1 MILPLEN
8 VLFHGS
14 SIQNVE
20 RILESDRLL
29 ASSRLVAS
37 VASGLSPKLL
47 ERFPDCRVAS
57 LTRSLSVARSHS
69 SGIGRIQAAVL
80 MLDADKIK
88 QRIGA
93 RLIAC
98 NDIYLQSGTPRH
110 LVNESEEAAIGGLR
124 PIRSLVM
131 RVILFKTGQRSID
144 ELLADLPRIATHP
157 GLVVIADRRRTEW
170 DTAPSRTFERFI
182 GLGTLRKR
190 LSATLLRHHRGF
202 RAGPKRLEL
211 LKTIAA
217 SEGSGWKKTH
227 LEPNGARTSRAG
239 GSWKWRPAV

>member
-29 ASSRLVAS
+29 PTTRLVGSLA
-37 VASGLSPKLL
+37 AGLSPKLL
-47 ERFPDCRVAS
+47 ERFPECRVAS
-57 LTRSLSVARSHS
+57 LTRSLSVARAHS

-80 MLDADKIK
+80 MLDAEKIK

-98 NDIYLQSGTPRH
+98 NDIYLQSGTSRH
-110 LVNESEEAAIGGLR
+110 LLNESEEAAIGGLR
-124 PIRSLVM
+124 PVRSLVM
-131 RVILFKTGQRSID
+131 HVILFKIGQRSIS

-157 GLVVIADRRRTEW
+157 GLVVITDRRRTEW
-170 DTAPSRTFERFI
+170 DTEPNRTFERFI
-182 GLGTLRKR
+182 GLGPLRKR
-190 LSATLLRHHRGF
+190 LSAPLIRHHRGF
-202 RAGPKRLEL
+202 RAGPKRLDL
-211 LKTIAA
+211 LKRIAS
-217 SEGSGWKKTH
+217 SEGSGSKKTH
-227 LEPNGARTSRAG
+227 PEPTGVRTSRAG

>member
-1 MILPLEN
+1 MILPLGN
-8 VLFHGS
+8 FLFHGS

-29 ASSRLVAS
+29 PTARLVGSLA
-37 VASGLSPKLL
+37 AGLSPKLL
-47 ERFPDCRVAS
+47 EHFPECRVAS
-57 LTRSLSVARSHS
+57 LSRSLSVARAHS

-80 MLDADKIK
+80 MFDAEKIK

-110 LVNESEEAAIGGLR
+110 LLNESEEAAIGGLR

-131 RVILFKTGQRSID
+131 HVILFKTGQRSISD
-144 ELLADLPRIATHP
+144 LLADLPRIATHP
-157 GLVVIADRRRTEW
+157 GLVVLTDRRKAEW
-170 DTAPSRTFERFI
+170 DTEPERTFERFI
-182 GLGTLRKR
+182 GLGPLRKR
-190 LSATLLRHHRGF
+190 LSAPLIRHHRRFLG
-202 RAGPKRLEL
+202 GPKRMEL
-211 LKTIAA
+211 LKTIVA

-227 LEPNGARTSRAG
+227 PEPNGARTLRAG

>member
-29 ASSRLVAS
+29 ATGRLVS
-37 VASGLSPKLL
+37 DLVAGLSPKLL

-57 LTRSLSVARSHS
+57 LSRNLSAARAHS

-98 NDIYLQSGTPRH
+98 NDIYLQSGTSRH

-131 RVILFKTGQRSID
+131 HVILFKIGQRSIS
-144 ELLADLPRIATHP
+144 EHLADLPRIAAHP
-157 GLVVIADRRRTEW
+157 GLVVITDRRRAEW
-170 DTAPSRTFERFI
+170 DNEPNRTFERFI
-182 GLGTLRKR
+182 GLGPLRKK
-190 LSATLLRHHRGF
+190 LSAPLIRHHREF

-211 LKTIAA
+211 LKKIAA
-217 SEGSGWKKTH
+217 SEGYGWKRKH
-227 LEPNGARTSRAG
+227 LEPNGAPISKAG
-239 GSWKWRPAV
+239 GSLKWRPAV

>member
-1 MILPLEN
+1 MILPLGN

-29 ASSRLVAS
+29 PTTRLVGSLA
-37 VASGLSPKLL
+37 AGLSAKLL
-47 ERFPDCRVAS
+47 ERFPECRVAS
-57 LTRSLSVARSHS
+57 LSRSLSVARAHS

-80 MLDADKIK
+80 MLDAEKIK

-110 LVNESEEAAIGGLR
+110 LLNESEEAAIGGLR

-131 RVILFKTGQRSID
+131 HVILFKTGQRSIS

-157 GLVVIADRRRTEW
+157 GLVVITDRRKAEW
-170 DTAPSRTFERFI
+170 DTEPNRTFERFI
-182 GLGTLRKR
+182 GLGSLRKR
-190 LSATLLRHHRGF
+190 LSAPLMRHHRGF
-202 RAGPKRLEL
+202 RAGPKRLDL
-211 LKTIAA
+211 LKRIAS
-217 SEGSGWKKTH
+217 SEGSGWKRTH
-227 LEPNGARTSRAG
+227 LEPNGAQISKGG
-239 GSWKWRPAV
+239 GSLKWRPAV